1 MPNDQNP
8 SHGRRPNFHRGRRSN
23 ERRGTER
30 RHAAPP
36 ADTPHRDTDVEQIM
50 RDIRARI
57 STRHGIDLSPQQIQ
71 ELAARRLEAILEPR
85 HASPALLEQ
94 MRRAAGEPI
103 AVPEPSAD
111 AELPFD
117 EDALYESHR
126 GFVRT
131 LRRWLNPILKLFFNP
146 APIAQAL
153 SAQAVRNNAA
163 AQREAELYARQA
175 EWNALHYEIVQRLVT
190 ELARTTL
197 EMQTLTLRVE
207 ALDAKL
213 DFNERRVRAMESAP
227 QQHSSPRPARA
238 VEFVPPEVAGQSQP
252 AASAPVTTGEPAA
265 VAGSDSSRRR
275 RRRRRGRRSGTG
287 PADAT
292 GAAVSTAPLD
302 NGDEGDEFDGPEGQ
316 DVSES
321 PAPDVAPDGVDTT
334 ALEPAHHFSLL
345 QPTERYPSAENPTP
359 TIDTPAARQPEM
371 PAVAVDAAEPS
382 VDAGAGAD
390 RSVPDGRHEPDR

>member
-1 MPNDQNP
+1 
-8 SHGRRPNFHRGRRSN
+8 
-23 ERRGTER
+23 
-30 RHAAPP
+30 
-36 ADTPHRDTDVEQIM
+36 
-50 RDIRARI
+50 
-57 STRHGIDLSPQQIQ
+57 
-71 ELAARRLEAILEPR
+71 
-85 HASPALLEQ
+85 
-94 MRRAAGEPI
+94 
-103 AVPEPSAD
+103 
-111 AELPFD
+111 
-117 EDALYESHR
+117 
-126 GFVRT
+126 
-131 LRRWLNPILKLFFNP
+131 
-146 APIAQAL
+146 
-153 SAQAVRNNAA
+153 VRNNAA

-238 VEFVPPEVAGQSQP
+238 VEFVTPEAAGQSQP

-359 TIDTPAARQPEM
+359 TIDTPAARQQEM